1 MAFRKVYSILVFTA
15 TIAIML
21 WFCLPNTLTVHI
33 GDNLN
38 NFIPAFLV
46 GGYAADL
53 PTNENLR
60 NSTIQFYTSLVP
72 GVSVTWY
79 SEFLSILF
87 CVHLASF
94 CVRFIGA
101 QCAAKRICCTT
112 ARLCARCTLSAAGI
126 STMLVLHLC
135 YGHTSLGFW

>member
-1 MAFRKVYSILVFTA
+1 MVLRSDIFTA
-15 TIAIML
+15 IISIGL
-21 WFCLPNTLTVHI
+21 GLGFSVCI
-33 GDNLN
+33 GDIFLKYITGNLKN
-38 NFIPAFLV
+38 LIFLI
-46 GGYAADL
+46 GHYAAEL
-53 PTNENLR
+53 LTNENLR
-60 NSTIQFYTSLVP
+60 NSTVRFHTSLVP
-72 GVSVTWY
+72 GASVTWY
-79 SEFLSILF
+79 SNFLSILF

-112 ARLCARCTLSAAGI
+112 TRLCARCTLSAAGI